1 MNGHRL
7 GVGNVQVKMR
17 TELMQDNEKLKLRE
31 RE

>member
-17 TELMQDNEKLKLRE
+17 TELMQDNEKLKLE